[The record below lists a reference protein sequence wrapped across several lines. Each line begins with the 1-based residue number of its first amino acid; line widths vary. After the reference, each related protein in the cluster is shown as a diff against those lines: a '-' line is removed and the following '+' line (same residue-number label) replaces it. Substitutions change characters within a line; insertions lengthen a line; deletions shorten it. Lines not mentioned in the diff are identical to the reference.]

1 MTLEEIRTTID
12 AIDGEMRVLFERR
25 MDCIQAVAE
34 YKYNNDDE
42 IFDHNREECVLEKNL
57 NQLKNQ
63 KYAKA
68 YELFLHEIMDT
79 SKVYQ
84 TQWINDQKKKM
95 KVDEP

>member
-34 YKYNNDDE
+34 YKYNNGDE
-42 IFDHNREECVLEKNL
+42 IFDHDREERVVEKNL
-57 NQLKNQ
+57 NQLKNK

-68 YELFLHEIMDT
+68 YELFLHEIMDS
-79 SKVYQ
+79 SKVCQ
-84 TQWINDQKKKM
+84 TQWINDQKKKV

>member
-42 IFDHNREECVLEKNL
+42 IFDQNREGIVIEKNL

-68 YELFLHEIMDT
+68 YELFLHEIMDA